1 MTEWISLAL
10 EERSTTLAMIYVG
23 RVGHHLKT
31 GVALHELLSLL
42 VHLFLVHNEV
52 IEGRGVLLVHLA
64 HVLVAIQH
72 LPRFLLLVHV
82 VGRGLVDQLLQSDDS
97 AHAAAVAILV
107 LGGIQ
112 VLVGRAYYVLFRLA
126 LLGQLLLHHREYFRD
141 TIKVFDKIK

>member
-1 MTEWISLAL
+1 M
-10 EERSTTLAMIYVG
+10 
-23 RVGHHLKT
+23 
-31 GVALHELLSLL
+31 
-42 VHLFLVHNEV
+42 

-112 VLVGRAYYVLFRLA
+112 VLVGRAYYVFFRLA